1 MARHWFSGKRSQR
14 VGVLV
19 ATAALLVLAPV
30 GAMLSTSTPAW
41 AAGTFA
47 NSRIADLALTKVGS
61 KGGECWTFVQNMIL
75 QAGGRNISTSTS
87 NPNYFTHLQAA
98 GGVPVATAGA
108 LTKGDVVQIGQGVHT
123 FIIVGR
129 ISGNRFDVVDSNHDL
144 KGTVMRYA
152 RNVVLDAN
160 TKAFRFGTVGSPTP
174 PEPSRPVFTVMNTS
188 EQPPDGVWFRDNPNV
203 SSPRLNGYGV
213 YRGDRVQLQCF
224 TWGPVIGG
232 YANRLWYRSA
242 NLTRPSAPGRANVG
256 WLNAHYVNDGKAT
269 NVVDAGVPAC

>member
-1 MARHWFSGKRSQR
+1 MLIAM
-14 VGVLV
+14 
-19 ATAALLVLAPV
+19 TALLVLAPI
-30 GAMLSTSTPAW
+30 GALLSTSTPAW

-47 NSRIADLALTKVGS
+47 NSRVADLALTKVGG

-87 NPNYFTHLQAA
+87 SRDYFAHLQAA
-98 GGVPVATAGA
+98 GGTPVASLAA
-108 LTKGDVVQIGQGVHT
+108 LAKGDVVQIGQGVHT

-129 ISGNRFDVVDSNHDL
+129 ISGSRFDVVDSNHDF
-144 KGTVMRYA
+144 KGTVMRYQ
-152 RNVVLDAN
+152 RTVILDGN
-160 TKAFRFGTVGSPTP
+160 NRAFRFGTVGTSPPPATP
-174 PEPSRPVFTVMNTS
+174 PAPGRPVFTVMNTS

-213 YRGDRVQLQCF
+213 YAGDRVQLQCF
-224 TWGPVIGG
+224 GWGAAIGP
-232 YANRLWYRSA
+232 YADRLWYRSA

-256 WLNAHYVNDGKAT
+256 WLNAHFINDGKAA